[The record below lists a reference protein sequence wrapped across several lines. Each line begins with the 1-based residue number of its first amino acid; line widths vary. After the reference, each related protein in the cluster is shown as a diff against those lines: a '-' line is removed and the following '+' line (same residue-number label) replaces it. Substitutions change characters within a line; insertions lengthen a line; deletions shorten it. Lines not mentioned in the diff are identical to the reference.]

1 MDTYPY
7 SYLKLD
13 KVYPV
18 QLHVCV
24 HTLRLI
30 FLVHVCVH
38 TLRLIFLEQLMVTV
52 FDLYIYDLKLFLI
65 IIIFGHVQS
74 VGIF

>member
-38 TLRLIFLEQLMVTV
+38 TLRLIF
-52 FDLYIYDLKLFLI
+52 FRAAYGDSI
-65 IIIFGHVQS
+65 
-74 VGIF
+74 

>member
-30 FLVHVCVH
+30 FFS
-38 TLRLIFLEQLMVTV
+38 TRLCTYFKTHFVLEQLMVTV
-52 FDLYIYDLKLFLI
+52 FDLYIYDLKLSF
-65 IIIFGHVQS
+65 
-74 VGIF
+74 